1 MLIPRTNLFGNPTRA
16 AARISPD
23 GAMLSWLAPLDGVL
37 NVYVAPFDAPGDAVP
52 VTQDRGRGVRIY
64 GWTYAGGLVY
74 LQDVGGTEDYHV
86 FAVDPLTRETRDLT
100 PFPGV
105 RAGIGLL
112 SRRRRGELP
121 LLLNRRNPRFFDLFS
136 VDLASG
142 ALELVEENPGLAGF
156 LTDEAYRAV
165 LALKVAPDGARQ
177 VLRKVAGEW
186 SPFLDFAAED
196 ARVSGPNHLD
206 PQGRVLYLR
215 DTRGRDTAALVRLDM
230 LTGEN
235 SVLAADP
242 RADIGGMIVDIETFA
257 PRAYSVV
264 VERLEY
270 HALDPAIAPD
280 LAFLQK
286 SAIGDWG
293 LTSRTEDDRLWI
305 VSANSATQPAI
316 DYLYDRSAETLREVL
331 RARPELDGAPLQQM
345 HPVRIPARDGLSL
358 VSYLTKP
365 NVATAPPLVLLV
377 HGGPWAR
384 DSYGYN
390 AWHQWLA
397 NRGYS
402 VLSVN
407 FRGSTGFGKA
417 FINAGD
423 REWGGKMHDDL
434 IDAVNWSIAE
444 GIADPKRIAICGAS
458 YGGYAAFVGAT
469 STPEVFC
476 CSVPVVGVTNLE
488 TMLANPPPYWASFYE
503 QECRRIGDPRTPEGV
518 ALLKARSPLHRAGD
532 ITKPMLI
539 GHGANDVRC
548 KVAESDQIVAAM
560 AERHIPV
567 IYVVYPDE
575 GHGFARPESD
585 IAFKAITEVF
595 LARYLGGRAEP
606 IGDDFTGSSHEIRAG
621 GNVLPELTLPKSP
634 CHQGVTPSSNF

>member
-1 MLIPRTNLFGNPTRA
+1 MLIPRTSLFGNPTRA

-37 NVYVAPFDAPGDAVP
+37 NVFVAPFDAQGDAVP

-74 LQDVGGTEDYHV
+74 LQDIGGTEDYHL
-86 FAVDPLTRETRDLT
+86 FAVDPLSRETRDLT

-121 LLLNRRNPRFFDLFS
+121 LLLNRRDPRFFDLFS

-156 LTDEAYRAV
+156 LTDETYRAV

-177 VLRKVAGEW
+177 VLRKEAGKW
-186 SPFLDFAAED
+186 SPFLDFAPED
-196 ARVSGPNHLD
+196 ARASGPNHLD
-206 PQGRVLYLR
+206 PEGRVLYLR

-230 LTGEN
+230 LTGER
-235 SVLAADP
+235 SVLAAEP
-242 RADIGGMIVDIETFA
+242 RADIGGMIVDIETFE
-257 PRAYSVV
+257 PRAYSIV

-270 HALDPAIAPD
+270 HALDPAIALD
-280 LAFLQK
+280 LAFLEQ
-286 SAIGDWG
+286 AVIGDWG

-316 DYLYDRSAETLREVL
+316 DYLYDRSAQTLREVL
-331 RARPELDGAPLQQM
+331 RARPELDGAPLRQM

-358 VSYLTKP
+358 VSYLTKA
-365 NVATAPPLVLLV
+365 NMAIAPPLVLLV

-423 REWGGKMHDDL
+423 GEWGRRMDDDL
-434 IDAVNWSIAE
+434 CDAVAWAVSE
-444 GIADPKRIAICGAS
+444 GHADPARVAIMGTS
-458 YGGYAAFVGAT
+458 YGGYAALVGLT
-469 STPEVFC
+469 RNPELYACGVDI
-476 CSVPVVGVTNLE
+476 VGPSNLE
-488 TMLANPPPYWASFYE
+488 TLLRTIPPYWETTRSDLYRA
-503 QECRRIGDPRTPEGV
+503 IGDIATEAGLAQARE
-518 ALLKARSPLHRAGD
+518 RSPLFSADR
-532 ITKPMLI
+532 IRRPLLI
-539 GHGANDVRC
+539 AQGANDPRV
-548 KVAESDQIVAAM
+548 KQAESDQMVAALR
-560 AERHIPV
+560 ASGIPV
-567 IYVVYPDE
+567 TYVLFPDE
-575 GHGFARPESD
+575 GHGFVRPENA
-585 IAFKAITEVF
+585 IACNGLIETF
-595 LARYLGGRAEP
+595 LAAHLGGQAEP
-606 IGDDFTGSSHEIRAG
+606 ITTEQLAASTATVMEQA
-621 GNVLPELTLPKSP
+621 
-634 CHQGVTPSSNF
+634 